1 MGQKVKRYSFNELAE
16 QFGCTSWS
24 IRMWV
29 KRIGI
34 AAKAMAA

>member
-1 MGQKVKRYSFNELAE
+1 MVELHRGGRSYNELAQ

-29 KRIGI
+29 K
-34 AAKAMAA
+34 